1 MYASTDNILP
11 SRSVLMRAL
20 VRSREYCRP
29 RTWVRVR
36 LAFGAFNL
44 LLGALLLAAA
54 PWLGPFTWLAALPLA
69 GGALIFWTAYRLRA
83 SVQS

>member
-1 MYASTDNILP
+1 MYASTNHVLP
-11 SRSVLMRAL
+11 PRSVLTRLL
-20 VRSREYCRP
+20 VRSPEYRRP

-44 LLGALLLAAA
+44 FLGALLLGAA
-54 PWLGPFTWLAALPLA
+54 PWLGSLAWLAALPLA
-69 GGALIFWTAYRLRA
+69 GAALIFWTAYRLRA